1 MTYIDV
7 MPTKHIKRVGLL
19 TGACL
24 AIAVLVSVLCFG
36 SKPPLYSGHPLGY
49 WFNEL
54 PMTFVSAGTV
64 GSAEQ
69 MDEGGRKYG
78 SQREKHGVS
87 LAAIRNIG
95 TQGLPYLIRKLER
108 RETPIEHWAQT
119 CAFKCGAKRLLFPN
133 REVQRA
139 QAVTALLALSP
150 LPPDA
155 ISKLR
160 FLSKNSTN
168 SVGLSAAYLLRASTN
183 TSFNIVTTRYQ

>member
-1 MTYIDV
+1 MLR
-7 MPTKHIKRVGLL
+7 KHIKRVGLL

-24 AIAVLVSVLCFG
+24 AIAVLASALCSD
-36 SKPPLYSGHPLGY
+36 SKPLLYSGHPLGY

-64 GSAEQ
+64 NSVEQ
-69 MDEGGRKYG
+69 MDAFGSKYG
-78 SQREKHGVS
+78 SQRERPGVS
-87 LAAIRNIG
+87 VAAIRNIG
-95 TQGLPYLIRKLER
+95 TQGLPFLIRKLER
-108 RETPIEHWAQT
+108 RETPIERWAQT
-119 CAFKCGAKRLLFPN
+119 CAFKCGVKRLLFPN

-160 FLSKNSTN
+160 VLSKNNTN